1 MGKKLEQSA
10 HQRDEYER
18 IIVNQMESGTIGE
31 ITRPAHRKQSV
42 LYASQGS
49 GQGNSGHHKGQ
60 NVVWCQCQ
68 TTLPSKQRQW
78 LHAQRT
84 LLTFTPVEYTTAS
97 KDVTKPANWRYWEGI
112 GIRVEDRCLSFPVH
126 VGRREE
132 DFQFTRVPFTAES
145 SPFIQ
150 GTRSMDSENKK
161 EWKAARLHRQAR
173 DSISPSR
180 HGGEGCM
187 GGFQGKWRP
196 FTRLW
201 EPRPWPLSSWR
212 LSSLTSRS
220 ISTTCH

>member
-84 LLTFTPVEYTTAS
+84 LLTFTPVEYTTSS

-126 VGRREE
+126 VGRRED

-145 SPFIQ
+145 SQAVVRETVATTKVRMLFDVNARPHYLA
-150 GTRSMDSENKK
+150 SSVNDCMHSEPS
-161 EWKAARLHRQAR
+161 LHLLLWNILLQAR
-173 DSISPSR
+173 MSPNLLI
-180 HGGEGCM
+180 GDI
-187 GGFQGKWRP
+187 GKA
-196 FTRLW
+196 
-201 EPRPWPLSSWR
+201 
-212 LSSLTSRS
+212 
-220 ISTTCH
+220 